1 MAALGPE
8 RRRAV
13 FALLV
18 TACVVVALGYGGWA
32 VHRTRANR
40 GAAGAGEGTI
50 GDDAAARALIDH
62 APTVMFR
69 NEVTGDGWGEVAL
82 VPIATPA
89 GSRALVPL
97 RCRRLHFSGVR
108 GLCVTEDPGF
118 GMGYD
123 VAVFGSDFKV
133 LHRFPLIGLPSRA
146 RVSPDGRY
154 GAVTVFVAGH
164 SYAANDFSTETTIFD
179 LANGTKLGTLEEFTV
194 VRDGQPFK
202 SVDFNFWGVTF
213 ASDGNRFYATLKT
226 KGQTYLVEG
235 DIAARRVRLLWPN
248 VECPSLSPDGTR
260 IAFKKRA
267 TGGLGPVSWRFH
279 VLDLQTMTETP
290 LAEER
295 SIDDQIEWLDDRFV
309 LYGVMTDV
317 WTVPADGS
325 GEPRR
330 YVSRAVS
337 PSVVRTAIDA
347 PLPNSARTL
356 TLPNTDIGVAMSPAG
371 KTALAGQDLPSTVT
385 VTNHGPAPANQIDV
399 DIQLPSTVSVT
410 SFAPVNSLSP
420 YGCYVQR
427 GYLSCSIDRLQ
438 PEESWTLQLIV
449 KPNRTGLLRYRVTVS
464 EAQPDAVP
472 ANNSATLEVNVVT
485 SS

>member
-1 MAALGPE
+1 
-8 RRRAV
+8 
-13 FALLV
+13 
-18 TACVVVALGYGGWA
+18 
-32 VHRTRANR
+32 
-40 GAAGAGEGTI
+40 
-50 GDDAAARALIDH
+50 
-62 APTVMFR
+62 
-69 NEVTGDGWGEVAL
+69 
-82 VPIATPA
+82 
-89 GSRALVPL
+89 
-97 RCRRLHFSGVR
+97 
-108 GLCVTEDPGF
+108 
-118 GMGYD
+118 
-123 VAVFGSDFKV
+123 
-133 LHRFPLIGLPSRA
+133 
-146 RVSPDGRY
+146 
-154 GAVTVFVAGH
+154 
-164 SYAANDFSTETTIFD
+164 
-179 LANGTKLGTLEEFTV
+179 LEEFTV

-260 IAFKKRA
+260 IAFKKRVS
-267 TGGLGPVSWRFH
+267 GGLGPVTWRFH
-279 VLDLQTMTETP
+279 VLDLHTMTETP

-295 SIDDQIEWLDDRFV
+295 SIDDQIEWLDDGFV

-317 WTVPADGS
+317 WMVRADGS

-330 YVSRAVS
+330 YLRRAVS

-356 TLPNTDIGVAMSPAG
+356 TLPNTDIGVAMSPAS

-438 PEESWTLQLIV
+438 PEESWTLRLIV
-449 KPNRTGLLRYRVTVS
+449 KPNTTGLLRYRVTVS
-464 EAQPDAVP
+464 EAQPDALP
-472 ANNSATLEVNVVT
+472 GNNSATVEVSVVT
-485 SS
+485 SP